1 LLFWQDRGL
10 LVAMSATRAREV
22 ELVKRIMRNTSM
34 MRRDPAAPF
43 GAGDY
48 FFKPVAVGFA
58 VIGLLKLFAS
68 DIARGIILI
77 GVAGVLLLFVKMAE
91 KYR

>member
-1 LLFWQDRGL
+1 
-10 LVAMSATRAREV
+10 
-22 ELVKRIMRNTSM
+22 MRNTSVM
-34 MRRDPAAPF
+34 HRLPAAPF

-48 FFKPVAVGFA
+48 FFKPVAIGFA
-58 VIGLLKLFAS
+58 LIGILKLLDS

-77 GVAGVLLLFVKMAE
+77 GVAAVLLLLTSMAE